1 MKITNESET
10 NMCKVTYG
18 KQVENVALVDFKAN
32 HSGQNVLSVPEV
44 ELSNK
49 SLPIFSMT
57 LGSVRPSHPKKRLA
71 PRKAHTNKVLIRM
84 KSHYM

>member
-32 HSGQNVLSVPEV
+32 HSGQNVL
-44 ELSNK
+44 
-49 SLPIFSMT
+49 
-57 LGSVRPSHPKKRLA
+57 
-71 PRKAHTNKVLIRM
+71 
-84 KSHYM
+84 